1 MKSSALVR
9 ARAVGGSILVRIPKE
24 IVEEENIKE
33 GQFVEIEIKKVI
45 KSGFGIAKGIG
56 PYKHEKFSDFD

>member
-1 MKSSALVR
+1 MKAITR
-9 ARAVGGSILVRIPKE
+9 MRKIGGSLMITIPKE
-24 IVEEENIKE
+24 IVKEEALKE
-33 GQFVEIEIKKVI
+33 GQIVEVEIKRTI

>member
-9 ARAVGGSILVRIPKE
+9 ARAVGGSIVVRIPRE
-24 IVEEENIKE
+24 IVKEENIIE
-33 GQFVEIEIKKVI
+33 GALVKIEVEKVKK
-45 KSGFGIAKGIG
+45 SYFGALKGMK